1 MNNSSRPYCVL
12 RHCSLREGE
21 HTMKT
26 ATAEQT
32 ISDIAKETLDFSIL
46 EGKTTGLSEEAI
58 NTIAQALF
66 EAYNAGYQA
75 RQQDTK

>member
-1 MNNSSRPYCVL
+1 MN
-12 RHCSLREGE
+12 
-21 HTMKT
+21 T

-46 EGKTTGLSEEAI
+46 EGKTASLSEEAI
-58 NTIAQALF
+58 STIAQALF

-75 RQQDTK
+75 RQQDTQ